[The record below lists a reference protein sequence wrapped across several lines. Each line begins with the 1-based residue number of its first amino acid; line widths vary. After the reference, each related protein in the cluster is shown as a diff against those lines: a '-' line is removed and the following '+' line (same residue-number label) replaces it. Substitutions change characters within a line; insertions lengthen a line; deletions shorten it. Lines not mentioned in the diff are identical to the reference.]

1 MSQSLPRP
9 LQQVNHTTTRGIASS
24 SHPNSNIYQSDPLAA
39 DTTTV
44 RLSLP
49 VSLQFF
55 PLSPKSPF
63 NVFFFFLM
71 IGHPPRS
78 TLFPHRTLF
87 RSISLVA
94 VAFISTL
101 ISLPGGPLSPLAAL
115 SPIVVFAAITRFN
128 RLHSIMFTVTTIVVF
143 VLVEV

>member
-1 MSQSLPRP
+1 MRVDVIL
-9 LQQVNHTTTRGIASS
+9 TFEF
-24 SHPNSNIYQSDPLAA
+24 
-39 DTTTV
+39 
-44 RLSLP
+44 
-49 VSLQFF
+49 QFEATYIF
-55 PLSPKSPF
+55 FVCFLTLF
-63 NVFFFFLM
+63 TLLRFFFFFFLM

-78 TLFPHRTLF
+78 TLFPYTTLF